1 MSETATNESRL
12 GGYLKDRRTKLDP
25 AAFGFAAE
33 RRRTPGLR
41 REEVAQRAN
50 ISPTW
55 YTWLEQGRGGAP
67 SADVLNRIS
76 RALMLTE
83 VEREHLF
90 LLGLGRPPEARY
102 RKDDGATPRLQR
114 VLDALD
120 PSPALI
126 RNAKYDV
133 VAWNR
138 AATVMLVDYGSLP
151 PEQRNIL
158 RFIFLDPR
166 ARAAQY
172 DWASVARF
180 VLGAFRVDAAR
191 AGAAAEVEPLVE
203 ELCRLSP
210 EFKAMWRD
218 NDVPDPPW
226 RGGQAYPAP
235 GARSARLRIFDVRR
249 RWANRPCHGGLQSG
263 DARGRRTDQVAAC
276 VTAPPRKR
284 ERRSVQNFT
293 GSRPRSL
300 AGGSGRYSTSRGS
313 DPARARPETVKW
325 PNSTTPKTIVIT
337 GASSGIGKATA
348 RLFLDKGWNVVA
360 TMRNPA
366 TEKDLTEQARLKLIA
381 LDVQDPEGPK
391 AAVAEAI
398 KAYGRIDVWLNNAGY
413 GAFGPVEA
421 GRRKEIER
429 QFDVNVFGL
438 IACVQA
444 VAPHFRERKAGV
456 LINISS
462 IGGIMTVPAYAVY
475 NSTKF
480 AVEGLSEGLWY
491 ELGTFGIKV
500 KVIEPGAIKTD
511 FGGRSQDVWDVSR
524 VPDYAPFMDKVKV
537 ARERYIQNSSS
548 PETVAEVIYR
558 AATDP
563 SDRMRYSAGADAGRL
578 IPLRRLLGSR
588 VTMKM
593 IKRRFGL

>member
-1 MSETATNESRL
+1 MANRMGERVAPENLL
-12 GGYLKDRRTKLDP
+12 GAYLKDRRSKLDP
-25 AAFGFAAE
+25 AAFGFAPK

-102 RKDDGATPRLQR
+102 RNNDGATPRLQR

-172 DWASVARF
+172 DWESVARF

-191 AGAAAEVEPLVE
+191 AGAAAEVEPLVD

-218 NDVPDPPW
+218 NDVRSHGEGVKHLRHPLLGPISFEYSAFAVDGRPD
-226 RGGQAYPAP
+226 
-235 GARSARLRIFDVRR
+235 L
-249 RWANRPCHGGLQSG
+249 NM
-263 DARGRRTDQVAAC
+263 
-276 VTAPPRKR
+276 
-284 ERRSVQNFT
+284 
-293 GSRPRSL
+293 
-300 AGGSGRYSTSRGS
+300 
-313 DPARARPETVKW
+313 
-325 PNSTTPKTIVIT
+325 
-337 GASSGIGKATA
+337 
-348 RLFLDKGWNVVA
+348 VVY
-360 TMRNPA
+360 NPA
-366 TEKDLTEQARLKLIA
+366 T
-381 LDVQDPEGPK
+381 P
-391 AAVAEAI
+391 
-398 KAYGRIDVWLNNAGY
+398 
-413 GAFGPVEA
+413 
-421 GRRKEIER
+421 
-429 QFDVNVFGL
+429 
-438 IACVQA
+438 
-444 VAPHFRERKAGV
+444 
-456 LINISS
+456 
-462 IGGIMTVPAYAVY
+462 
-475 NSTKF
+475 
-480 AVEGLSEGLWY
+480 
-491 ELGTFGIKV
+491 
-500 KVIEPGAIKTD
+500 
-511 FGGRSQDVWDVSR
+511 
-524 VPDYAPFMDKVKV
+524 
-537 ARERYIQNSSS
+537 
-548 PETVAEVIYR
+548 
-558 AATDP
+558 
-563 SDRMRYSAGADAGRL
+563 ADAEKIRSL
-578 IPLRRLLGSR
+578 TGSAR
-588 VTMKM
+588 ALERT
-593 IKRRFGL
+593 